1 MWKDPIVEEVRK
13 VREKLWKEA
22 NYDVHTYFENA
33 EKAVE
38 RIEKEYGIKWKKV
51 TRVNNKCNMKINNLY
66 RHLKAMEKIV
76 DMRFPYF
83 GEYIPEAEI
92 SDEEREELHELL
104 KEWKR

>member
-1 MWKDPIVEEVRK
+1 
-13 VREKLWKEA
+13 
-22 NYDVHTYFENA
+22 
-33 EKAVE
+33 
-38 RIEKEYGIKWKKV
+38 
-51 TRVNNKCNMKINNLY
+51 MKINNLY